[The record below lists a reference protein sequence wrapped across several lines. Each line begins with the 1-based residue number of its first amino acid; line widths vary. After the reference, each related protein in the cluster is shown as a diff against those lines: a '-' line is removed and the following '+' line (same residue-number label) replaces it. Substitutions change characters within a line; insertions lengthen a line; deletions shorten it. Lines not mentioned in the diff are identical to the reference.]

1 MLILFHD
8 FHEVSHPFSDSIVR
22 ICPFNFPSSRTWFSC
37 EATLPIY
44 VRVAWLIGTFISH
57 LPAEEISMLAGLVLC
72 FFGGMYPLT
81 LAAAEALRQCGK

>member
-1 MLILFHD
+1 MKSLIHSPTRLFE
-8 FHEVSHPFSDSIVR
+8 FVPLIFLL
-22 ICPFNFPSSRTWFSC
+22 TWFSC

-44 VRVAWLIGTFISH
+44 VRVAWLIGTFIAH